1 MSNHQIHSKVS
12 PLVTNFTTTY
22 LIPRGFDSFSTCV
35 IDIEDPKQGSTV
47 MLIDPG
53 SDIGT
58 YQFVYDWANSSLVVA
73 NYFDSSVVYG
83 KYKTA
88 EQFTNDFDLPIKFG
102 ELVGLLHLLMS
113 NEASLYIGIDSAYI
127 DHTELL
133 TRDGWT
139 DRRIKKEFGIVPKC
153 EFDRVSYYRLN
164 EVIQK
169 EQ

>member
-1 MSNHQIHSKVS
+1 MSNHHIHSKVS
-12 PLVTNFTTTY
+12 PLVKNFTTTY
-22 LIPRGFDSFSTCV
+22 LVPRGYDSFTTCV
-35 IDIEDPKQGSTV
+35 IHIEDPKQGSTV
-47 MLIDPG
+47 KLIDPD

-58 YQFVYDWANSSLVVA
+58 YLFFYDWDNSSLVVA

-83 KYKTA
+83 TYKTA

-102 ELVGLLHLLMS
+102 ELVGLLHLLVA

-127 DHTELL
+127 DHNELL

-153 EFDRVSYYRLN
+153 EVDRVAYYRLN
-164 EVIQK
+164 EVISK
-169 EQ
+169 E

>member
-12 PLVTNFTTTY
+12 PLVSNYITAH
-22 LIPRGFDSFSTCV
+22 LVPRGYDSFTTCV
-35 IDIEDPKQGSTV
+35 IDIEDQKQGSTV
-47 MLIDPG
+47 MLIDPD

-58 YQFVYDWANSSLVVA
+58 YQYLYDWENSRLVVA
-73 NYFDSSVVYG
+73 HYFDSSVVYG
-83 KYKTA
+83 KYKSA

-102 ELVGLLHLLMS
+102 ELVGLLQLLMA
-113 NEASLYIGIDSAYI
+113 NQASLYIGIDSKFI
-127 DHTELL
+127 NHSELL
-133 TRDGWT
+133 ARDGWT